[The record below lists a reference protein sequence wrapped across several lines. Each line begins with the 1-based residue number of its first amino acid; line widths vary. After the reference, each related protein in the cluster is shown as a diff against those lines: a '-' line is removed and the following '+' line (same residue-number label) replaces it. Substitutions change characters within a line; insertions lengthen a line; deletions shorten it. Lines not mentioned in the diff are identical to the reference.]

1 MDPSFKDYFD
11 KLTNSLD
18 AIHSDIRSHTTK
30 LDDLGQWCP
39 DLERRMDQLSAVGAE
54 LQAWPA
60 AATEEWA
67 AEAPTPPPITQPAPL
82 HDHVGTSKRAEGEA
96 LGSIDHSIDVLPWG
110 LAPMFASVA
119 TPANGQ
125 SQNPAQSTIASPYAH
140 ASQILAGIGQAH
152 PSIGF
157 PQFTGENPRLWKTL
171 CEQYFQMFEIH
182 EKFWVPMA
190 SLNFSGSASVW
201 L

>member
-11 KLTNSLD
+11 KLNGSLE
-18 AIHSDIRSHTTK
+18 AIHADIRSHTTK

-39 DLERRMDQLSAVGAE
+39 DLEWCVDQLSAAVAE
-54 LQAWPA
+54 LQQARP
-60 AATEEWA
+60 
-67 AEAPTPPPITQPAPL
+67 APTVEEQVTVATAPPPTSIVPL
-82 HDHVGTSKRAEGEA
+82 SDHVGTSKDVGGNA
-96 LGSIDHSIDVLPWG
+96 LRSIDHGIDVAPRG
-110 LAPMFASVA
+110 LAPAFVSVA
-119 TPANGQ
+119 TPTNGQ
-125 SQNPAQSTIASPYAH
+125 FSCPSPSITSSYAQ
-140 ASQILAGIGQAH
+140 ASQLLAGIRQAH

-171 CEQYFQMFEIH
+171 CEQYFHMFGIQ

-190 SLNFSGSASVW
+190 SLNFAGTASVW